1 MFSGANTYDIAPRNI
16 DIRNESNLSH
26 SPLLSE
32 QLHNQNINSIEFDG
46 FRNQAGLH
54 SFSLTP
60 KEWVQKTNAVGLY
73 AKAGRYGET

>member
-1 MFSGANTYDIAPRNI
+1 MLLHLKAI

-32 QLHNQNINSIEFDG
+32 LLHNQNFNSIEFDG

-73 AKAGRYGET
+73 AKADRYGGT